1 MLKKFYVLLF
11 FFEYLQCHNG
21 HTLCSAC
28 KSRVHNR
35 CPT

>member
-11 FFEYLQCHNG
+11 FLCHNG